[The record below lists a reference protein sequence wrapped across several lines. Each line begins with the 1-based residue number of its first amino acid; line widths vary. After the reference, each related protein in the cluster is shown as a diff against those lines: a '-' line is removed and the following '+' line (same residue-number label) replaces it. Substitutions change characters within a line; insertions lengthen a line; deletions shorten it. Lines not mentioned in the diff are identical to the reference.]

1 MTRSTSLSFFT
12 LGATLF
18 LAAAFTRAAAPTT
31 QGSEAWRNDPAHES
45 RRLVAQAADRSLQKD
60 AVDKLL
66 ELVNKKDRDRLT
78 KEIDKK
84 EEANYQAA
92 SDKVQ
97 AMWKEKYGKAFDAQG
112 HVNDLKGIK
121 VAFNGKGRDETAIIS
136 FPAEPGE
143 TAYELRQMK
152 ESNGYWRFNVPDTLT
167 GQNFYNELTKS
178 LQKVVDEKDKLPAD
192 PDKAYERASAWLLH
206 EMAFPATSGEAVPAA
221 AN

>member
-1 MTRSTSLSFFT
+1 MGVVFS
-12 LGATLF
+12 
-18 LAAAFTRAAAPTT
+18 AAAFTYAAAPAT
-31 QGSEAWRNDPAHES
+31 QPDSWRNDPAHEA

-60 AVDKLL
+60 AVGKLL
-66 ELVNKKDRDRLT
+66 DLVNKKDRDRLT

-92 SDKVQ
+92 ADKVQ
-97 AMWKEKYGKAFDAQG
+97 AMWKEKYGHAFDAQG

-121 VAFNGKGRDETAIIS
+121 VAFSGKGRDETAVIS

-152 ESNGYWRFNVPDTLT
+152 EANGFWRFNVPDTLT

-178 LQKVVDEKDKLPAD
+178 LQKVIDEKDKLPAD

-206 EMAFPATSGEAVPAA
+206 EMAFPATAGEAVPAA
-221 AN
+221 AK

>member
-1 MTRSTSLSFFT
+1 MTRFKTLSV
-12 LGATLF
+12 LAMGAILF
-18 LAAAFTRAAAPTT
+18 SGALVARAAAPTT
-31 QGSEAWRNDPAHES
+31 QKDESWRTDPAHES
-45 RRLVAQAADRSLQKD
+45 RRLVAEAADRSLQKD
-60 AVDKLL
+60 AVNGVL
-66 ELVNKKDRDRLT
+66 ELVNKKDRARLE

-84 EEANYQAA
+84 EESRFQAA
-92 SDKVQ
+92 ADKVQ
-97 AMWKEKYGKAFDAQG
+97 AMWKEKYGHNFDAQG
-112 HVNDLKGIK
+112 HVNDLKNLK

-178 LQKVVDEKDKLPAD
+178 LQKVVDEKEKLPTD

-206 EMAFPATSGEAVPAA
+206 EMAFPSSGEAQPASEKK
-221 AN
+221 